1 MMGTRIHGDGM
12 VLPTKQVVIKIIW
25 RTGTILRPLEWQN
38 KIIMKV
44 KELLK
49 VLYDD
54 GWLDKTQKGSH
65 LQLIHEIKEG
75 KVTVPIHGGDI
86 PKGTLNSILKQAGLK

>member
-1 MMGTRIHGDGM
+1 L
-12 VLPTKQVVIKIIW
+12 LPFNVK
-25 RTGTILRPLEWQN
+25 E
-38 KIIMKV
+38 

-49 VLYDD
+49 TLKED
-54 GWLDKTQKGSH
+54 GWFEKNQKGSH
-65 LQLIHEIKEG
+65 LQLEHSIKKG